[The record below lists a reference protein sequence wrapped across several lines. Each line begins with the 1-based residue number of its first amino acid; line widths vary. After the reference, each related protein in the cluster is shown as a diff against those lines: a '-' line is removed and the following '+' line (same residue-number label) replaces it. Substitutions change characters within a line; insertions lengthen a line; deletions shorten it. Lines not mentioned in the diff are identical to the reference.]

1 MTVTENFQ
9 CDQGQWLNKTFSLL
23 RKKQALCQNY
33 TGAKTNLS
41 LVPLTIVIDRFE
53 AQISA
58 LTTLQ
63 GTYFPERAKGRFMQ
77 YLKLML
83 DSAVSLLH
91 MHLGQSSSCQ

>member
-63 GTYFPERAKGRFMQ
+63 GTYFPERANNSTRLVPMMKSR
-77 YLKLML
+77 K
-83 DSAVSLLH
+83 
-91 MHLGQSSSCQ
+91 